1 MTTPVT
7 PATRGRK
14 FRTRNL
20 TNVMAVAITGDYESY
35 LSIGIGM
42 REQTWVNVFT
52 LTAPSRVVIDVG
64 R

>member
-1 MTTPVT
+1 
-7 PATRGRK
+7 
-14 FRTRNL
+14 
-20 TNVMAVAITGDYESY
+20 MAVAITGDYESY